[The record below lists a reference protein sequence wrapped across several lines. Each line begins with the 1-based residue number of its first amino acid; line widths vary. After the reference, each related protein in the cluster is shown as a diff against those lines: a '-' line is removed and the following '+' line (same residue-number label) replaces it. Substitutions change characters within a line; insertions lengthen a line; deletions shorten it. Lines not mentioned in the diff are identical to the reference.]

1 LRLGEL
7 ARRQL
12 RLRSVGRALRLTD
25 KFVGDTA
32 MPRLPPTPPLLRL
45 GGNPEKGSCRNIGRW
60 AHRLL
65 AADSDPSRDH
75 DQTAAQLI
83 GLRVS

>member
-32 MPRLPPTPPLLRL
+32 MPPLATTPPLLRL
-45 GGNPEKGSCRNIGRW
+45 GGNP
-60 AHRLL
+60 
-65 AADSDPSRDH
+65 
-75 DQTAAQLI
+75 
-83 GLRVS
+83 